1 MGKNWLV
8 MGSVLHPRIILILF
22 LFFLLV
28 NNKPGMY
35 AVEVIGQLPD
45 DVLEYCEEFG
55 LEYKANRENK

>member
-1 MGKNWLV
+1 MFHSR
-8 MGSVLHPRIILILF
+8 MIIIIIT
-22 LFFLLV
+22 FFFSFLV